1 MLSNKMREIY
11 DIIEPYCKS
20 DNAGSYHSNFYPQ
33 RIFEIC
39 KSNRIDLLWVD
50 LNEPPKGKTQYDW
63 EAVFERNTLC
73 NYVDQG
79 NKIQSLLWHHP
90 I

>member
-1 MLSNKMREIY
+1 MREIY

-50 LNEPPKGKTQYDW
+50 LNEPPKGKTQYD
-63 EAVFERNTLC
+63 
-73 NYVDQG
+73 
-79 NKIQSLLWHHP
+79 
-90 I
+90 